1 MNCPSTFSPQRSLS
15 PLFLLAAVSLA
26 LTPVGFAQTAAPA
39 APAVAAPAV
48 IVGTVA
54 ATPVPA
60 LSGTDKVGPMVLRDE
75 TIGQVL
81 ELLQRWTGKTVL
93 RPQALPASLYTLS
106 LPATATRN
114 DALLAIETLL
124 TLNGVAVI
132 QQGDKFL
139 KVVPNNVAKSE
150 SPTLLSESTLSLPA
164 SGRVA
169 SKIFLLKHA
178 NGQEVV
184 TQIQGMLNSTLG
196 TPPVFFG
203 RNNAILVTDSIMNLQ
218 KIETLL
224 AQLDRPQL
232 DVIATK
238 LYNLK
243 HALAT
248 DMVNKLTA
256 LLRAP
261 AANGAA
267 PFRLSTGT
275 SFTADER
282 TNRVIVMGSA
292 DQHPFFDKLIESL
305 DATSDPNTKT
315 DVVFLRHANATET
328 ASLLTQLITGQTRAA
343 STANGGR
350 ATTGTNRVTTP
361 VAPVAATGAAATGS
375 QQNGADEFSTMVTV
389 IADVRSNS
397 IVVSGTKDDL
407 RLLHDLIDKVDVV
420 LPQVRVEVVIAEVTL
435 TSNDSSGIT
444 ALGMTVTNGKLT
456 GVNGTLFGGAGGV
469 TGIGGGTAALAP
481 NGTLTGIVNLGTSTT
496 PTKNDL
502 HVLSVPAITTS
513 HNKEATIFVG
523 ESRPVITGT
532 QSTAGTA
539 GLVASSTVSQR
550 DIGIQLKVLP
560 LIGKD
565 GSVQLQVTQQ
575 VEDVLGSVT
584 IDGNEQPV
592 IGRRSTDSF
601 VSAMSGEIIV
611 LGGLQRSN
619 DTTTKNRL
627 GPIPFIGD
635 LLGGT
640 SKTKTRTE
648 LLIFLRP
655 YVLNNSAVDN
665 LNAISRVDAT
675 PIAEQVHKHID
686 KAPVPPGTG
695 PAAAPSSPLINGLPG
710 ATLEVGGSSK

>member
-39 APAVAAPAV
+39 APAVAAPAAPAV

-150 SPTLLSESTLSLPA
+150 SPTLLSESTLLLPA

-361 VAPVAATGAAATGS
+361 VAPVAATGAAAAGS

-686 KAPVPPGTG
+686 KAAVP
-695 PAAAPSSPLINGLPG
+695 ASANPLINGLPG